1 MTSSLAKDTRMH
13 MHAPSEAD
21 REAMRSVTRR
31 PWARTISVSVLCA
44 VAIAI
49 VAGMVALW
57 PDYSEVAQVAGSAT
71 NSADTAVHEKGEIL
85 GIEESCEAA
94 ALSGADGAGAQNSCL
109 TATVGILSGKD
120 SGQVTSIEVRG
131 SIAASGLKVGDRVEL
146 AAFHV
151 DTEEPA
157 APESKFDRG
166 LSQQYTVSGVH
177 RGMPLLILGLIF
189 VAVLVAVGRLRGL
202 LALVALALSAG
213 VLFLFV
219 LPALLTGGP
228 GLLIGVV
235 ASAAIMLF
243 TLYFVHG
250 PTLRTTS
257 ALIGTLAG
265 IGIMALISLVSVNF
279 SRLSGIGDES
289 SGALSTVA
297 TEIDFTGLLSCAILI
312 AGLGVL
318 NDVTITQASSVWEL
332 RAAAPMISRAEIF
345 SRAMRIGRDHIA
357 STVYTV
363 FFAYVGAALSTL
375 MLMYIYNRSVL
386 MTLSVEEFATE
397 IVRTIV
403 GSVGLI
409 LAVPITTWVATLF
422 LPAASE
428 DNTFQ

>member
-1 MTSSLAKDTRMH
+1 

-31 PWARTISVSVLCA
+31 PWARTISVSVLSA

-57 PDYSEVAQVAGSAT
+57 PDYSKVAQVAGSAT

-85 GIEESCEAA
+85 GVEESCEAA

-297 TEIDFTGLLSCAILI
+297 TELDFTGLLSCAILI

>member
-31 PWARTISVSVLCA
+31 PWARTISVSVLSA

-57 PDYSEVAQVAGSAT
+57 PDYSKVAQVAGSAT

-85 GIEESCEAA
+85 GVEESCEAA

-289 SGALSTVA
+289 SGALSNCC
-297 TEIDFTGLLSCAILI
+297 D
-312 AGLGVL
+312 
-318 NDVTITQASSVWEL
+318 
-332 RAAAPMISRAEIF
+332 RA
-345 SRAMRIGRDHIA
+345 
-357 STVYTV
+357 
-363 FFAYVGAALSTL
+363 
-375 MLMYIYNRSVL
+375 
-386 MTLSVEEFATE
+386 
-397 IVRTIV
+397 
-403 GSVGLI
+403 
-409 LAVPITTWVATLF
+409 
-422 LPAASE
+422 
-428 DNTFQ
+428 

>member
-31 PWARTISVSVLCA
+31 PWARTISVSVLSA

-57 PDYSEVAQVAGSAT
+57 PDYSKVAQVAGSAT

-85 GIEESCEAA
+85 GVEESCEAA

-297 TEIDFTGLLSCAILI
+297 TELDFTGLLSCAILI

>member
-31 PWARTISVSVLCA
+31 PWARTISVSVLSA

-85 GIEESCEAA
+85 GVEESCEAA

-297 TEIDFTGLLSCAILI
+297 TELDFTGLLSCAILI

>member
-1 MTSSLAKDTRMH
+1 M
-13 MHAPSEAD
+13 
-21 REAMRSVTRR
+21 
-31 PWARTISVSVLCA
+31 SVLSA

-57 PDYSEVAQVAGSAT
+57 PDYSKVAQVAGSAT

-85 GIEESCEAA
+85 GVEESCEAA

-297 TEIDFTGLLSCAILI
+297 TELDFTGLLSCAILI